1 MKIFKKIVA
10 VALVCLLSM
19 CLQVR
24 AGVPLARMLYSNGF
38 NHAEPG
44 NNVDTLIFAIKK
56 GNDEGGLFISVF
68 AKDVKA
74 NTLQKMKEYLQKNTK
89 QREELTKPLD
99 LLRKAQDT
107 KVNKF
112 IKEELRELDKKLDGY
127 LSQLK

>member
-1 MKIFKKIVA
+1 
-10 VALVCLLSM
+10 
-19 CLQVR
+19 
-24 AGVPLARMLYSNGF
+24 
-38 NHAEPG
+38 
-44 NNVDTLIFAIKK
+44 
-56 GNDEGGLFISVF
+56 
-68 AKDVKA
+68 
-74 NTLQKMKEYLQKNTK
+74 MKEYLQKNTK